1 MSILNF
7 YKSKQE
13 ERKLSM
19 VTCYDAAF
27 ARVIAQTQVDSILVG
42 DSVAMV
48 VHGHDSTLAADTD
61 LMALHVAAVKRGLGS
76 QAKQL
81 LVGDM
86 PFLSYRGGIYEALK
100 SVDKLMKAGAHA
112 VKLEGVWGH
121 EDVVEHIVK
130 SGVPVQGHIGLT
142 PQSLHQLGGFRVQ
155 GKSEEQKIDLIKQAK
170 KLEELGCFS
179 VVLECVPSE
188 LAKQITLSIQIPT
201 IGIGAGPYCDG
212 QVLVLHDLLGLNG
225 HFRPKFLKTFLEG
238 EKNVIE
244 ALNRFDVEVKNSIF
258 PSEKESY
265 T

>member
-1 MSILNF
+1 
-7 YKSKQE
+7 
-13 ERKLSM
+13 
-19 VTCYDAAF
+19 
-27 ARVIAQTQVDSILVG
+27 
-42 DSVAMV
+42 
-48 VHGHDSTLAADTD
+48 
-61 LMALHVAAVKRGLGS
+61 
-76 QAKQL
+76 
-81 LVGDM
+81 
-86 PFLSYRGGIYEALK
+86 
-100 SVDKLMKAGAHA
+100 
-112 VKLEGVWGH
+112 
-121 EDVVEHIVK
+121 VVEHIVK